1 VIDRLVQRSKMRE
14 FVHERLEAVVFGVAT
29 HQNSLVASQEDRK
42 PIVRILAELQSFGP
56 DRRANP

>member
-1 VIDRLVQRSKMRE
+1 MRE